1 MELHREIALW
11 LDHFKLIPNGSA
23 ALKVNANLSDVIAV
37 LRDGVLLCQLVHS
50 LDPSSIDMTRYF

>member
-11 LDHFKLIPNGSA
+11 LDNFKLIPGGSP
-23 ALKVNANLSDVIAV
+23 ALQPNASLSDLIAV

-50 LDPSSIDMTRYF
+50 FDPSSVDMTR